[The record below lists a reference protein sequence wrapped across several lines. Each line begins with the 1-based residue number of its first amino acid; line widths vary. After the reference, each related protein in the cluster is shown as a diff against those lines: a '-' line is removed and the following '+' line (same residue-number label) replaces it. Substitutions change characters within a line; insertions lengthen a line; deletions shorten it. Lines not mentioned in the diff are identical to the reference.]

1 MLFERRFWAG
11 LADGSVTV
19 TFRRWKRAQ
28 AVTGRRYRTPAG
40 IIEAERVD
48 IVTPASITDRD
59 AHRSGFESAKAVVD
73 NLRGDASLPVYRIE
87 FHMVDEPDPRAE
99 LAASGDLGAG
109 DVADIDRRLDRLD
122 KASSHGPWTRAV
134 LESIAAQPGRRAP
147 DLAEQFGRETQP
159 FKIDVRKLKNL
170 GLTISLR
177 IGYELS
183 PRGEAYLRSRP
194 AAAKRRTPSAS

>member
-1 MLFERRFWAG
+1 MLFEQRFWAG

-19 TFRRWKRAQ
+19 TFRRWKRPQ

-48 IVTPASITDRD
+48 VVTPESITDRD
-59 AHRSGFESAKAVVD
+59 ARRSGFASAHAVVA
-73 NLRGDASLPVYRIE
+73 NLRGDASMPVYRIQ

-99 LAASGDLGAG
+99 LAATDGLTAD
-109 DVADIDRRLDRLD
+109 DVAEIDRRLDRLD
-122 KASSHGPWTRAV
+122 NASSHGPWTRAV

-177 IGYELS
+177 VGYELS
-183 PRGEAYLRSRP
+183 PRGEAYLRSPR
-194 AAAKRRTPSAS
+194 AADNRRTPSPS